1 MKKILALTLLV
12 FSVSM
17 TGQNTFPSSGNVG
30 IGTSSPVTNL
40 HINSSISSVMRITRP
55 GANTF
60 GYEIGGSTYGLYD
73 YTSSQYKWRV
83 GNGNIFLAESSGNV
97 GIGTVN
103 PNSKLQINSSNSSAL
118 RITRAGANIFGYE
131 IGGSTFGLYDY
142 TNSQYRWRTNG
153 NDILI
158 AESSGK
164 VGIGTSNPDKELT
177 VNGTIHS
184 KEVLVD
190 LNIPADY
197 VFQKY
202 YTGFSNLKE
211 TYKMPTLE
219 EVEAFT
225 KENHHLPNI
234 PSAGTI
240 QKEGMQLSEMTNLLL
255 QKIEELTLYTI
266 EQEKRIKALEGKL
279 KKKKKN

>member
-30 IGTSSPVTNL
+30 IVTSSPVTNL